1 VFLHQLTLKVIL
13 KLLNKFNLISTDMFF
28 KKLLQEIK
36 DVIIPLYKILIPF
49 VFIIK
54 LLEITGI
61 VDLIA
66 NAFAPLMGLI
76 GLPAELGIIWVT
88 ALVVNIYAALIL
100 FINLLPYLDVSV
112 AQVTVLTVAM
122 LLCHNLLVESAISR
136 SAGVSFFFTSF
147 YRFISAFFVCFILN
161 LIYSKFN
168 YLNEPFT
175 TSFTVEVPDAG
186 LFAWIKDQTLYLFYI
201 FVIVVVLVAI
211 LEILKVI
218 GIESFLKKILV
229 PPLRFF
235 GISESAMNIIIVGMT
250 IGLQF
255 GGGILIKEVNSGKID
270 KQSVFLSVML
280 INLIHAIIED
290 TLLMIAV
297 GGHFSGVVFARVI
310 FGLLISLFMLKMY
323 KNFNLIFE
331 KYVFT
336 KKLKELPNSKTG

>member
-1 VFLHQLTLKVIL
+1 M
-13 KLLNKFNLISTDMFF
+13 NR
-28 KKLLQEIK
+28 
-36 DVIIPLYKILIPF
+36 
-49 VFIIK
+49 
-54 LLEITGI
+54 
-61 VDLIA
+61 
-66 NAFAPLMGLI
+66 
-76 GLPAELGIIWVT
+76 
-88 ALVVNIYAALIL
+88 LVA
-100 FINLLPYLDVSV
+100 
-112 AQVTVLTVAM
+112 
-122 LLCHNLLVESAISR
+122 
-136 SAGVSFFFTSF
+136 
-147 YRFISAFFVCFILN
+147 LN
-161 LIYSKFN
+161 LN
-168 YLNEPFT
+168 
-175 TSFTVEVPDAG
+175 G

-310 FGLLISLFMLKMY
+310 FGLLISLFILLMN

-336 KKLKELPNSKTG
+336 KKLKELPNPNSISPKSYPFILYFIKFLIDNRHLNYLHLHLHLHHQNLHLH